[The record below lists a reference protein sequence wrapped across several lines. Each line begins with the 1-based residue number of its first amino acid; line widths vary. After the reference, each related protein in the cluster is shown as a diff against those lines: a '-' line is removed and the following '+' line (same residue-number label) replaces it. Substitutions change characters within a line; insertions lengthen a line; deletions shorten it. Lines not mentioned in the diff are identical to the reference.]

1 MDERYQLWPCA
12 FVDGVFSVPDE
23 ILRFLWRELE
33 HTGKYRDLFYNGGVS
48 TAEQWIAWIKDKD
61 NYPVFAVDLV
71 SMRIACIAW
80 LNNAVDGAALI
91 HFCMLGLPRPEIGE
105 TVLRYW
111 SNIGVLSVIVGF
123 TPETNMAA
131 VKYAKR
137 IGFTVSGYIPK
148 MCNMVYEGR
157 RVGAVVTTYL
167 THQKEAQD
175 GRGKESGHASAVAV

>member
-1 MDERYQLWPCA
+1 MNERYQLWPCA
-12 FVDGVFSVPDE
+12 FVNGVFSVPDE
-23 ILRFLWRELE
+23 ILSFLWRELE
-33 HTGKYRDLFYNGGVS
+33 RTGKYRDLFYNGGVA
-48 TAEQWIAWIKDKD
+48 TEEQWIAWVKDAG
-61 NYPVFAVDLV
+61 NYPVLAVDLV
-71 SMRIACIAW
+71 SMKIAGIAW

-111 SNIGVLSVIVGF
+111 SGMGALSVIVGF
-123 TPETNMAA
+123 TPDTNMAA

-148 MCNMVYEGR
+148 MCNMIYEGR

-167 THQKEAQD
+167 VKKEAAN
-175 GRGKESGHASAVAV
+175 GRREEGIHASTVAV